1 MLPCVLCYLQVDSE
15 INEAMKNMY
24 GSPESYLTYH
34 LMHGD
39 EGFGGTGTPL
49 STDIGDSHSGL
60 LWQDVIEGDAIS
72 EFLNTVIIDPEDPF
86 CKGTVNQGATF
97 LGNEMWKNDS
107 NARLS
112 NEGGSCSGSDV
123 EVAQVQVGNI
133 FPATV
138 NHSVE
143 SKNVR
148 LSEGT
153 WPLCYCLACHFS

>member
-24 GSPESYLTYH
+24 DSPESHLTYH
-34 LMHGD
+34 PMYGD

-49 STDIGDSHSGL
+49 STDIGDSRSGL
-60 LWQDVIEGDAIS
+60 LLQDLIEGDAIS
-72 EFLNTVIIDPEDPF
+72 EFLDTVIIDPEDTF
-86 CKGTVNQGATF
+86 CEGPVAQGF

-107 NARLS
+107 NAWLS

-123 EVAQVQVGNI
+123 EGAQVQVVNI

-143 SKNVR
+143 SQSVR
-148 LSEGT
+148 LSEST
-153 WPLCYCLACHFS
+153 WPLCHSLACHFS